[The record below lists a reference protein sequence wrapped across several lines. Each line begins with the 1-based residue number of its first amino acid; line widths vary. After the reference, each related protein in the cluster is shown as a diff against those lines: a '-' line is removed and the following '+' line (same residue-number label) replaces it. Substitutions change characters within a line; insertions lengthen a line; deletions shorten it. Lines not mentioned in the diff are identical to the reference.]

1 MVKATA
7 NQTKTIDRTRRKLV
21 QSPREKNTMSKQ
33 DLLQKARELTSFWRH
48 KAHECFDDFIT
59 ALGFIDPTMHSYI
72 YKSSLKPPSRLDLDE
87 LQQAQEA
94 TLFWKKKAEKNRKE
108 FWYHLKKDGIRDP
121 LTSIT
126 NDYTVAMHQAK
137 DFKIDKNLFLSF
149 FKEVEFS
156 KTNCPYG
163 GWLQIELTPIKAFKQ
178 VLCIDYNMTED
189 DVSFVGRNIIRNQKQ
204 ASICGTKRAS
214 RFSWKKALDE
224 KQYKIIKHCGNPGV
238 VEPLVQACID
248 INKII

>member
-21 QSPREKNTMSKQ
+21 QSPREKNTTSKQ

-108 FWYHLKKDGIRDP
+108 FWYHLKDGIRDP

-163 GWLQIELTPIKAFKQ
+163 GWLQIELTPIKSFKQ

-189 DVSFVGRNIIRNQKQ
+189 EVSCGWAEYDPEPEGGFYMWHQKELLFFLEKSL
-204 ASICGTKRAS
+204 A
-214 RFSWKKALDE
+214 E

-238 VEPLVQACID
+238 AEPLVQACID
-248 INKII
+248 INKMI